1 VRMVDGP
8 AQQDDHDRGT
18 EVDMDVVQYDWQGRL
33 PVMVT
38 AQPLRSGAILST
50 LRISRAREN

>member
-1 VRMVDGP
+1 MVDGP